1 MQRPGSITPGLGVLG
16 ADEGCAYDPSS
27 RAPGSPT
34 SVGSGETEEA
44 EKRAKVLYK
53 AALNFYNSQDND
65 KALE

>member
-1 MQRPGSITPGLGVLG
+1 
-16 ADEGCAYDPSS
+16 
-27 RAPGSPT
+27 
-34 SVGSGETEEA
+34 VGSGETEEA